1 MSCNG
6 SRIYNSGCN
15 PSRELV
21 QQIAEQLATKAVRD
35 SDLPETTAVQ
45 LSDFVAIVQEG
56 ENRKIGISNL
66 LKAIS
71 EETGS
76 AWVFLLEVFCKNGA
90 NMLRVGES
98 ATLEARVRIGAD
110 DITDDIPQSY
120 FSWER
125 SSKNHTQDMAWNL
138 RHQGVGNVIE
148 VERIDVNRA
157 CTFFCFV
164 PIQSLIDLRI

>member
-1 MSCNG
+1 MACQG

-15 PSRELV
+15 PTKELV
-21 QQIAEQLATKAVRD
+21 QQIAQQLATKAVRD

-56 ENRKIGISNL
+56 TNKKIGISNL

-90 NMLRVGES
+90 NMLRYGET

-110 DITDDIPQSY
+110 DITDDIPQGY

-125 SSKNHTQDMAWNL
+125 SSKNEVSDNIWNQ
-138 RHQGVGNVIE
+138 RHKAAGNVILITRDE
-148 VERIDVNRA
+148 VNKA
-157 CTFFCFV
+157 CTFSCYI

>member
-1 MSCNG
+1 MACQG
-6 SRIYNSGCN
+6 SRIYNSECN
-15 PSRELV
+15 PTKELV
-21 QQIAEQLATKAVRD
+21 QQIAQQLATKAVRD

-56 ENRKIGISNL
+56 TNKKIGISNL

-90 NMLRVGES
+90 NIMKYNAS

-110 DITDDIPQSY
+110 DITEDIPQSY

-125 SSKNHTQDMAWNL
+125 SSGNELQDNVWNHSHT
-138 RHQGVGNVIE
+138 GVGNEIV
-148 VERIDVNRA
+148 VTRSDVNRA
-157 CTFFCFV
+157 CTFSCYI